1 MAQNAVIFRP
11 ATIALILFF
20 VATVAFFC
28 VSAPRFAT
36 AANMENLLSGYSFVA
51 ILAMGQA
58 FPILVRGIDLSI
70 GAVVGFVGMVVF
82 DLTLIF
88 HVPGYM
94 ILPLALLVG
103 TLAGV
108 VNGALIVF
116 LKLQPFIA
124 TLATLAAYRGLT
136 YSISGRQL
144 RPDLTTTA
152 ITDPWIVGIET
163 YFDVGSWLG
172 ISKLLPMP
180 WFPLSFL
187 IMLAL
192 FAVLQTLVMTTRFG
206 RDLYTVGGN
215 YEAARLA
222 GINASRVII
231 CAYAIA
237 GFCAAVTAL
246 IMVARFTTS
255 TEALGTGMEL
265 TAIAAAV
272 IGGMS
277 LAGGIGSPFGPAVGA
292 FLLGAVLLGLT
303 LLGVGQFVQQ
313 IITGAILLAA
323 VGYDRM
329 LVLRR
334 QRQPTAN
341 PADAV

>member
-1 MAQNAVIFRP
+1 
-11 ATIALILFF
+11 
-20 VATVAFFC
+20 
-28 VSAPRFAT
+28 
-36 AANMENLLSGYSFVA
+36 
-51 ILAMGQA
+51 
-58 FPILVRGIDLSI
+58 
-70 GAVVGFVGMVVF
+70 
-82 DLTLIF
+82 
-88 HVPGYM
+88 
-94 ILPLALLVG
+94 
-103 TLAGV
+103 
-108 VNGALIVF
+108 
-116 LKLQPFIA
+116 
-124 TLATLAAYRGLT
+124 
-136 YSISGRQL
+136 
-144 RPDLTTTA
+144 
-152 ITDPWIVGIET
+152 
-163 YFDVGSWLG
+163 
-172 ISKLLPMP
+172 MP
-180 WFPLSFL
+180 WLPLSFL
-187 IMLAL
+187 IMLAV

-222 GINASRVII
+222 GINAGRVII

-272 IGGMS
+272 IGGVS
-277 LAGGIGSPFGPAVGA
+277 LAGGIGSLFGPAVGA

-334 QRQPTAN
+334 QR
-341 PADAV
+341 PADSQPCGRRLTWLMYPSSAASGSPRSTAISWRSATPTSRSCPARSAR